1 MATRARLFVSPDRLG
16 PSVVLRGAE
25 HHYLASVLRLR
36 PGAQVTLLD
45 GQGRQALAVVS
56 AVHAQTIELSAEP
69 PTHVSVAQPTLV
81 LFVGLLKGDKQ
92 DFVIQKATELGAS
105 RIIPV
110 QCDRSVPQLLGE
122 RSAAKHRRWQDIAKG
137 AAQQSKRADVPDIA
151 QVQTLEVALREAEGQ
166 KLLFYEGC
174 APPLA
179 QVLDPGA
186 APKVVSLLIGPEGG
200 LADSEIEA
208 AKAVGFSSVSL
219 GPLVLRAETA
229 VVAALAVVGYL
240 LSQGADDAKSC

>member
-69 PTHVSVAQPTLV
+69 RRMCRSRSPLV

-92 DFVIQKATELGAS
+92 DFVIQKRPSWGKPHRPYCSVIGA
-105 RIIPV
+105 
-110 QCDRSVPQLLGE
+110 CRSFSVSDQLQNTVAGKTSQ
-122 RSAAKHRRWQDIAKG
+122 RGGPAV
-137 AAQQSKRADVPDIA
+137 KRADVPDIA
-151 QVQTLEVALREAEGQ
+151 QVQTLEVSLREAEGQ

-174 APPLA
+174 APPLRRC
-179 QVLDPGA
+179 
-186 APKVVSLLIGPEGG
+186 LIRG
-200 LADSEIEA
+200 L
-208 AKAVGFSSVSL
+208 
-219 GPLVLRAETA
+219 R
-229 VVAALAVVGYL
+229 
-240 LSQGADDAKSC
+240 QRW